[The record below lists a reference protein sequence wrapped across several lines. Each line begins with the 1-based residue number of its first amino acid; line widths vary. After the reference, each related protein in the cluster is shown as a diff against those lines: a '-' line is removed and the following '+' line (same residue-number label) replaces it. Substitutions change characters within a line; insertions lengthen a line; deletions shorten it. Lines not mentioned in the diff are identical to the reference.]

1 MKSTFLVILSFLISS
16 LAIADQGISICNNLQ
31 SRGYSSTVLL
41 CMKKTANFWFD
52 SNAVAVCNALVD
64 RAYSA
69 SAIECIDATRAKKYA
84 DSEIATCMTFVE
96 KGYDTTAIDCLKM
109 IGTSIAPQI
118 PE

>member
-1 MKSTFLVILSFLISS
+1 
-16 LAIADQGISICNNLQ
+16 
-31 SRGYSSTVLL
+31 
-41 CMKKTANFWFD
+41 MKKTANFWFD